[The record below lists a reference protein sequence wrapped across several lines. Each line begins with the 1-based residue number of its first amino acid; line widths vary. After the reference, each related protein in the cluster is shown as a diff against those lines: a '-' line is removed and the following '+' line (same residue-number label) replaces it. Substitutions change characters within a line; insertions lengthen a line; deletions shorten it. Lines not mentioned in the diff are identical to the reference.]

1 MVSDQSAN
9 RLVSTSLQALLAAPR
24 PVDAATLTVLAPV
37 NGPDLIDID
46 DHGTVY
52 TKCNG
57 HDVCAIAAN
66 GSSEV
71 LAHDLI
77 NARGIAVD
85 AARHRLYVIDRGAA
99 GPAAS
104 YLRLIPI
111 P

>member
-1 MVSDQSAN
+1 M
-9 RLVSTSLQALLAAPR
+9 
-24 PVDAATLTVLAPV
+24 
-37 NGPDLIDID
+37 
-46 DHGTVY
+46 
-52 TKCNG
+52 
-57 HDVCAIAAN
+57 
-66 GSSEV
+66 